1 MGIKLLYKN
10 KRNCSR
16 IKNTYIK
23 NHIVMIFV
31 LCFIWLPLIL
41 ENFLLIKGTYKIYL
55 STTCVYIILANPL
68 ILSIFRFN
76 DPYFKFRLK
85 YYLDKYL

>member
-1 MGIKLLYKN
+1 MGIKVLYKN
-10 KRNCSR
+10 KTNGSR
-16 IKNTYIK
+16 TKNDYIK

-41 ENFLLIKGTYKIYL
+41 ENFLLIKGKDKIYL
-55 STTCVYIILANPL
+55 STPCVYIILATPL
-68 ILSIFRFN
+68 ILSICRFN